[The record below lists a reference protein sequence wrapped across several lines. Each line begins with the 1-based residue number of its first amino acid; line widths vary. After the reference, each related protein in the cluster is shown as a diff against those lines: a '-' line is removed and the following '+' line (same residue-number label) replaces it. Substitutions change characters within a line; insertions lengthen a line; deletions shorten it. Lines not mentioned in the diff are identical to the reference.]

1 MRNHQNTV
9 INERKYQYNATG
21 QISQIDDQLRGSTQY
36 RYDNIERLIQV
47 TGPQPEQFV
56 HDPAGNL
63 LGSPEDV
70 DTAAAGSDTKT
81 PQVSGNRLNFQGD
94 RHYAYDAQGNRIEQR
109 RGKDGKQVTC
119 YQYDH
124 QNRLIGIEQKN
135 GSKPDSEKQRT
146 EYQYDALGRRIRKI
160 HKDANQQTIGGTEF
174 YWNDDVLLTEQALVT
189 SFEVSN
195 DSEEQAEQQ
204 PNRHY
209 VFEPNSFKPLAFVQH
224 EQLHYYHLDHLG
236 TPQEITNA
244 SGELVWTAQYK
255 AYGSLVLAP
264 IRQVENNLR
273 FQGQYF
279 DEESGLHYNRFR
291 YYDPECGRFI
301 NQDPIG
307 LLGGNNNYL
316 YVPNPVGW
324 VDPWGLSAKND
335 CDKRRRRRANRES
348 LTVINGKEVR
358 GFRNAGELLE
368 RAGYLKN
375 RLAELGIDD
384 VQIGIRGSSVSGR
397 SSKGGSYRVER
408 GELKASDV
416 DFFFTSEKLERK
428 YSDYFTGDGRL
439 KPDVMGGINPELQ
452 EILDEFSDLTSSQI
466 GRKADAVLLKKSVLA
481 DENPES
487 FVIVRE

>member
-1 MRNHQNTV
+1 MSSIAPCLLVRRQSRWDIHRYPWRPSLTQ
-9 INERKYQYNATG
+9 RQYQCNATG
-21 QISQIDDQLRGSTQY
+21 QISLIDDQLRGSTQY

-70 DTAAAGSDTKT
+70 DTVAAGSDTKT
-81 PQVSGNRLNFQGD
+81 LQVSGNRLNFQGD

-109 RGKDGKQVTC
+109 RGKDGKQVTR

-124 QNRLIGIEQKN
+124 QNRLIAIEQENSASQN
-135 GSKPDSEKQRT
+135 GKGFART

-160 HKDANQQTIGGTEF
+160 HKNASEQAIGGTEF
-174 YWNDDVLLTEQALVT
+174 YWNDGVLLVEQALELALE
-189 SFEVSN
+189 SS
-195 DSEEQAEQQ
+195 DHPEQQ
-204 PNRHY
+204 PPTRHY

-224 EQLHYYHLDHLG
+224 DEIHYYHLDHLG

-255 AYGSLVLAP
+255 AYGSLALAP
-264 IRQVENNLR
+264 IQQVENNLR
-273 FQGQYF
+273 FQGQYY

-324 VDPWGLSAKND
+324 VDPWGLA
-335 CDKRRRRRANRES
+335 CE
-348 LTVINGKEVR
+348 E
-358 GFRNAGELLE
+358 E
-368 RAGYLKN
+368 
-375 RLAELGIDD
+375 
-384 VQIGIRGSSVSGR
+384 
-397 SSKGGSYRVER
+397 
-408 GELKASDV
+408 
-416 DFFFTSEKLERK
+416 LERK
-428 YSDYFTGDGRL
+428 IDGV
-439 KPDVMGGINPELQ
+439 PDKDGTVLVTRPQKKGKIKE
-452 EILDEFSDLTSSQI
+452 EILFQNSNDAKNWAAKQLGLSKERIYDDTGKWVGWQNDAGDKVYWGHGDWGGGLGLSDSPHLNYEI
-466 GRKADAVLLKKSVLA
+466 GNKKGHLFLKDKIVNRGQMDTFKEEILSLA
-481 DENPES
+481 GG
-487 FVIVRE
+487 